1 LTEDNP
7 SLVPTDDVDSYGQV
21 LVDKIH
27 PAAPP
32 ARSVPIPPRI
42 WASWKPV
49 IAALAR
55 KGRTLR
61 RVRMRTRH
69 TLDLARWRAVELE
82 LRKVNQG
89 HSIMEMHTIYLL
101 SLLFIASLN
110 PGHFPSPW
118 KRDLV
123 TTVPKKGKDPC
134 SPESYRPISLLS
146 TSSKTFERI
155 VLNRLLDND
164 TFNEALSNHQ
174 FCFRSRHSAIEQFYR
189 VVNSHLIG
197 FGIKVFSTNKWHYC
211 LWDSGSSLC
220 HFWKINVC
228 R

>member
-1 LTEDNP
+1 MAPAPICSHLTT
-7 SLVPTDDVDSYGQV
+7 SAT
-21 LVDKIH
+21 
-27 PAAPP
+27 
-32 ARSVPIPPRI
+32 
-42 WASWKPV
+42 
-49 IAALAR
+49 AR

-134 SPESYRPISLLS
+134 SPESHRPISLLS
-146 TSSKTFERI
+146 TFSKTFERI
-155 VLNRLLDND
+155 VLNRRLNID
-164 TFNEALSNHQ
+164 TFNDALPNHQ
-174 FCFRSRHSAIEQFYR
+174 FCFRSRHSAIEQVHR
-189 VVNSHLIG
+189 VVSSHSRCLRRTYILLG
-197 FGIKVFSTNKWHYC
+197 RKAFDWVWH
-211 LWDSGSSLC
+211 
-220 HFWKINVC
+220 
-228 R
+228 